1 MPAPSRSP
9 PTEGF
14 VKVVAPG
21 PVRIKAGGVLAKLER
36 QCETKEKEV
45 EDLKLE
51 VVELTRDNNAKD
63 EEIDTMKGL
72 LDDTRTELEKEQ
84 ERTKTLVSEFQVL
97 KFAFHEKRASKKEVE
112 RITEQ
117 VRSSGFITT
126 GKPAAQDANSTKS
139 DNDDPLSWASHS
151 IQTEIGELVS
161 RLANSEA
168 RLALT
173 EERCAKLEDTNKELE
188 KQVASAMRH
197 TQIVLKDKTKLA
209 DELKALKDA
218 VRKSEAEDAQ
228 RRDFTCECSVR

>member
-36 QCETKEKEV
+36 QCETKEREV

-63 EEIDTMKGL
+63 EELDTMKGL

-97 KFAFHEKRASKKEVE
+97 KYALHEKRASKKEVE

-117 VRSSGFITT
+117 VRSSGFITA

-139 DNDDPLSWASHS
+139 NIDDPLSWASHS
-151 IQTEIGELVS
+151 IEVEIGELVS

-228 RRDFTCECSVR
+228 RRDFYM

>member
-1 MPAPSRSP
+1 MPAPSRSM

-97 KFAFHEKRASKKEVE
+97 KYALHEKRASKKEVE

-126 GKPAAQDANSTKS
+126 GKPAAQDANPTN
-139 DNDDPLSWASHS
+139 NDDPLSWASHS

-173 EERCAKLEDTNKELE
+173 EERCAKLEDTNRELE

-228 RRDFTCECSVR
+228 RRDFYM